1 MSSYFKEI
9 SKSYTIIEKKLKKES
24 IYHHFCKTLIEQYR
38 SIKVENFAFFM
49 QVGSFYESYAW
60 DLEIDGI
67 HVDFNYKLFDRL
79 SSILHM
85 IKAKKNNDNPHSIT
99 NPYMFGFPEK
109 SKERHFQRLL
119 DENIILVLV
128 HQRDSEIN
136 PKKKIRDVI
145 EILNPSTNINNVTND
160 NFTMSIV
167 MKIYKNTYYSC
178 GISLFNLNSNEN
190 YVYECIDSKNN
201 TNNVKNK
208 IYKINLTYNPTQIIF
223 HNFTNNDVDLI
234 KSKLELSNLESNI
247 IFFDED
253 DDFNKELLK
262 IEYQRNYFI
271 EVFNEDILLNNNL
284 NHYNLNY
291 YEEARLSFILLLD
304 YIGKINKLFLN
315 NISNPHFIEID
326 DSLNLDYNTLDQLNI
341 VSTERK
347 YQKYCLLEILDQTS
361 TVMGKRFLHRRI
373 TNPLT
378 NISELKL
385 NYDIS
390 TEMLDNYIEY
400 EKILSN
406 IHDLSR
412 YHKKI
417 YYQRIS
423 PQDLFLLFDNY
434 ERFCKLLDLTSNNII
449 LKKFIDN
456 RIKKKKLEKIIKNFR
471 KKFNILKIK
480 NISSCDIDSLNE
492 VIFKK
497 NINTDLDN
505 LIDKLNIIKKFKSEI
520 LSFMKQFFDS
530 RTKGKYKFKGV
541 FETNYN
547 YISITK
553 SKVNLFNKHKD
564 TDDRM
569 KQYKIIQTGKSK
581 FFLSSV
587 VLDEKFNEERII
599 LDKINNRQFIIFK
612 KYLNNLQKNKEYFTH
627 MEYIIGFIDF
637 IKSNVKTSKIND
649 YKKPIIIDNDED
661 SFFDIKEFRHPII
674 EKINK
679 STEFI
684 KNSLLLDSD
693 NLGMILT
700 GDNGIGKSSLLKS
713 IGVCIIMAQ
722 SGMFV
727 PCKSMSFY
735 PFKNILTRIKGNDN
749 IFSNSS
755 SFQIE
760 MIELCNI
767 LQKSNENSLVLM
779 DELCKG
785 TEQASSHSLT
795 LSVINELVHQ
805 KKSKFIITTH
815 MHSIFKD
822 DLFKEL
828 MKTNKIFTKYMLVE
842 ITNGEII
849 YKRKLLDGCSGE
861 IYGLEIARMLG
872 IDSDVINKAIEI
884 RNRFLNVS
892 NEIVS
897 TKKSKYNSKK
907 YIVKCELC
915 GVKEQDQLETHHII
929 EQKDSNDNG
938 FLENEMYHKNELY
951 NLMILCKKCHKKI
964 TFKKT
969 KTSKKQLTSK
979 GIKVKV
985 EEI

>member
-1 MSSYFKEI
+1 MSYFKEI
-9 SKSYTIIEKKLKKES
+9 TKSYSILQQKIKKDS
-24 IYHHFCKTLIEQYR
+24 IYQHFCKTLIDQYKN
-38 SIKVENFAFFM
+38 IKIDNFAFFM

-60 DLEIDGI
+60 NLKIDNI
-67 HVDFNYKLFDRL
+67 DVDFNYKLFDRL

-85 IKAKKNNDNPHSIT
+85 IKAKKNSSIPHSVN

-109 SKERHFQRLL
+109 SKERHIEKLL
-119 DENIILVLV
+119 GENIIIVLV
-128 HQRDSEIN
+128 HQRDAIDGSKN
-136 PKKKIRDVI
+136 KIRDTI
-145 EILNPSTNINNVTND
+145 EILNPSTNINNISND
-160 NFTMSIV
+160 NFTMSISLNL
-167 MKIYKNTYYSC
+167 YKNTYYTC

-201 TNNVKNK
+201 TNNTKNK

-223 HNFTNNDVDLI
+223 YNFTKKHIDFVKKD
-234 KSKLELSNLESNI
+234 LELSNLENNI
-247 IFFDED
+247 LFFDD
-253 DDFNKELLK
+253 KDDFNKELFK
-262 IEYQRNYFI
+262 IEYQREYFN
-271 EVFNEDILLNNNL
+271 EVFKEDILLNNNL
-284 NHYNLNY
+284 NHYNLNF

-315 NISNPHFIEID
+315 NISNPKFIEID
-326 DSLNLDYNTLDQLNI
+326 DYLNLDYNTLDQLNI
-341 VSTERK
+341 VSTEKK
-347 YQKYCLLEILDQTS
+347 YQKMCLLEILDQTS

-378 NISELKL
+378 NIQELNL
-385 NYDIS
+385 NYDIT
-390 TEMLDNYIEY
+390 TEMLVNYIEY
-400 EKILSN
+400 EKILCN
-406 IHDLSR
+406 IYDLSR

-423 PQDLFLLFDNY
+423 PQDLFILFENY
-434 ERFCKLLDLTSNNII
+434 EYFCNLIDLTSDNII
-449 LKKFIDN
+449 LKKFIDKL
-456 RIKKKKLEKIIKNFR
+456 IKKKKIEKLIKEFR
-471 KKFNILKIK
+471 KQFNILKIK

-497 NINTDLDN
+497 NINVDLDK
-505 LIDKLNIIKKFKSEI
+505 LIDELNIIKKFKNNI
-520 LSFMKQFFDS
+520 LSDIKTFFDS
-530 RTKGKYKFKGV
+530 HSIKSKYKFKGE
-541 FETNYN
+541 FETNNN

-553 SKVNLFNKHKD
+553 SKFNLFNKYKD
-564 TDDRM
+564 SDDNM

-581 FFLSSV
+581 YFINSII
-587 VLDEKFNEERII
+587 LDQKFNEEKLII
-599 LDKINNRQFIIFK
+599 DKINNKQFIIFK
-612 KYLNNLQKNKEYFTH
+612 KYLNNLQKNKECFNH
-627 MEYIIGFIDF
+627 MEYIIGFVDF
-637 IKSNVKTSKIND
+637 IKSNVKNSLINK
-649 YKKPIIIDNDED
+649 YTKPIIIDKNED
-661 SFFDIKEFRHPII
+661 SFFDIIDFRHPII

-679 STEFI
+679 DTEFV
-684 KNSLLLDSD
+684 KNNLLLNSD
-693 NLGMILT
+693 KLGLILT

-713 IGVCIIMAQ
+713 IGICIIMAQ

-727 PCKSMSFY
+727 PCKSMNFY
-735 PFKNILTRIKGNDN
+735 PFNNILTRIKGNDN

-755 SFQIE
+755 SFQVE

-767 LQKSNENSLVLM
+767 LQKSNNSSLVLM

-795 LSVINELVHQ
+795 LSVINELVHM

-842 ITNGEII
+842 FSNGEII
-849 YKRKLLDGCSGE
+849 YKRKLIDGCSGE

-872 IDSDVINKAIEI
+872 INSDVINKAMEI
-884 RNRFLNVS
+884 RNKFLNIS

-915 GVKEQDQLETHHII
+915 GVNKQDQLETHHII
-929 EQKDSNDNG
+929 EQKDSNQDG
-938 FLENEMYHKNELY
+938 FFEKEMYHKNELF

-964 TFKKT
+964 TFKKI
-969 KTSKKQLTSK
+969 KTSKKKLTSN
-979 GIKVKV
+979 GIKV